1 MKLPV
6 FKGSNRYL
14 IYTALSIAVLSIP
27 GRGQSQVPQDYQI
40 ARWYQFKK
48 SAVTYTFDDLT
59 GKQVSVAVPIF
70 NKFNFKATIYPVIN
84 WSPNWT
90 SLKTLSGKGFEIGS
104 HTMSHANLSTVDTIE
119 QEKELRESKS
129 SIDAHITGAKCLT
142 ISYPFCA
149 TGTMAYV
156 QSNYI
161 AGRICSNVI
170 EPATP
175 SNLYK
180 ISSIPVGSQSMVK
193 TAKDL
198 NSKVTQAKNAGGWCV
213 FLIHGI
219 DDDGGYS
226 PILSAELDTHLI
238 FVNNNTSDYWV
249 TTFLDAVK
257 YIRERNGLSI
267 AETEITSDS
276 IQIIPTDILNDT
288 IYNLPVT
295 VKRKLPAGWS
305 GAKVYYRNSVLNS
318 NLSAVGETN
327 YISFDLIPDQGNWY
341 LVKEPGTSNAQD
353 NLNAEIRLSPNPFT
367 GSARVEAPGKFMY
380 DVVNIDGKIIEKGT
394 VLDFAEVGTKLDPG
408 FYILNI
414 RGMKRIQSLKII
426 KI

>member
-1 MKLPV
+1 MILSVIPV
-6 FKGSNRYL
+6 LNRCL
-14 IYTALSIAVLSIP
+14 LFTAISVAALSIPA
-27 GRGQSQVPQDYQI
+27 GAQGQVPQDYQI

-48 SAVTYTFDDLT
+48 AAVTYTFDDLT

-70 NKFNFKATIYPVIN
+70 NKFNFKATFYPVIN

-90 SLKTLSGKGFEIGS
+90 SLKTLSGKGFEVGS
-104 HTMSHANLSTVDTIE
+104 HTLSHANLSTIDTTE
-119 QEKELRESKS
+119 QEKELRESKV
-129 SIDAHITGAKCLT
+129 SIDAHITGVKCLT
-142 ISYPFCA
+142 ISYPYCA
-149 TGTMAYV
+149 TGTMSYV

-161 AGRICSNVI
+161 AGRICSNAV

-180 ISSIPVGSQSMVK
+180 VSSIPVGSQSSVK

-226 PILSAELDTHLI
+226 PLLSAELDTHLI
-238 FVNNNTSDYWV
+238 YVNNNSSDYWV
-249 TTFLDAVK
+249 TTFLNAVK
-257 YIRERNGLSI
+257 YIRERNSLSI
-267 AETEITSDS
+267 AETAISPDS
-276 IQIIPTDILNDT
+276 IQILPTDVLNDT

-305 GAKVYYRNSVLNS
+305 DAKVYQGRSLLNTS
-318 NLSAVGETN
+318 LTAVGETK
-327 YISFDLIPDQGNWY
+327 YISFDLTPDKGIWY
-341 LVKEPGTSNAQD
+341 LVNEPGTSKVRK
-353 NLNAEIRLSPNPFT
+353 NLQAEIRLSPNPFT
-367 GSARVEAPGKFMY
+367 GSARVEVPGNFMY
-380 DVVNIDGKIIEKGT
+380 DVININGKIIEQGT
-394 VLDFAEVGTKLDPG
+394 ILDFAEVGTLLDPG

-414 RGMKRIQSLKII
+414 RGVNRIQSMKIV
-426 KI
+426 KM